1 MAVLRTRIAEQPM
14 RLAYLFRS
22 GRSDRLAENGPRE
35 FTYGYAELAAQG
47 ADVAMFEESEFGLA
61 REWPRPV
68 EAIANRASAL
78 LGTHPRTLWAL
89 YRGRRKFAGFGAIVA
104 TNHTLGLALS
114 LLHRLG
120 LVAARPVLLTMG
132 LVEPQDNA
140 VRLAWLRWLLRDT
153 VLAALSKSEAQHL
166 RAAFSDGTLD
176 IRDFVFGVDLDFW
189 KPDSNVGTGDEILSV
204 GNDPKRDFATLI
216 AAWRPEFPILTLITA
231 LPVANDKSNI
241 RIERGDWRN
250 AAISDADLRARLQRA
265 RLVVVPLQNTL
276 QPSGQ
281 SAALQAMACARPV
294 VLSANRGLWD
304 RPQIER
310 HAAALLVPPGDPAAL
325 AAAVAQMLAAPDAA
339 AAMGRRARNMLEHEN
354 VSSAAMATQIQYLAA
369 SLRA

>member
-1 MAVLRTRIAEQPM
+1 M

-22 GRSDRLAENGPRE
+22 GRSDRLAEGGPRE

-47 ADVAMFEESEFGLA
+47 ADVAMLEESEFGLA
-61 REWPRPV
+61 REWPRVV
-68 EAIANRASAL
+68 EALANRVSSV

-89 YRGRRKFAGFGAIVA
+89 YRGRRKFAGIAVVVA
-104 TNHTLGLALS
+104 TNHALGLALS
-114 LLHRLG
+114 FLHRLG
-120 LVAARPVLLTMG
+120 LVTARPVLLTMG
-132 LVEPQDNA
+132 LVEPQA
-140 VRLAWLRWLLRDT
+140 GALRLAWLRWLLRDT
-153 VLAALSKSEAQHL
+153 VLAALSKREAEHL
-166 RAAFSDGTLD
+166 RQDFSDGALD

-189 KPDSNVGTGDEILSV
+189 TPSDHADAGDEILSI
-204 GNDPKRDFATLI
+204 GNDPKRDFATLV
-216 AAWRPEFPILTLITA
+216 AAWRPEFPLLTIITS
-231 LPVANDKSNI
+231 LPVANDKPNI
-241 RIERGDWRN
+241 RIERGDWRK

-265 RLVVVPLQNTL
+265 RLVVVPLQDTL

-310 HAAALLVPPGDPAAL
+310 HTAARLVPPGDPGAL
-325 AAAVAQMLAAPDAA
+325 AAAVAQMLAAPEDA
-339 AAMGRRARNMLEHEN
+339 AAMGKRARDMLVHEN
-354 VSSAAMATQIQYLAA
+354 VSSAAMATQIQALAA